1 MILEKGNFEVNVVE
15 KVEGD
20 NTVKV
25 ANLTADKE
33 VVKAA
38 YIASLPEGVT
48 IEDIKAISKAT
59 KQFLTDV
66 TESTSVVVEDL
77 MENNADINKAFVNVS
92 GHGVHG
98 SSIDMAFG
106 RSKHY
111 PDMTGK
117 GGEGVTKST
126 MSVVVKDPGYMLTG
140 NSKKSIVD
148 RMTAKLVK

>member
-1 MILEKGNFEVNVVE
+1 MILEKSNFTVDVVE

-20 NTVKV
+20 NTIKV
-25 ANLTADKE
+25 ANLVADKE
-33 VVKAA
+33 AVKTA
-38 YIASLPEGVT
+38 YVNALPEGIT
-48 IEDIKAISKAT
+48 IEDIKSISKAT

-66 TESTSVVVEDL
+66 AESTSVVVEDL
-77 MENNADINKAFVNVS
+77 MENNADINKAFANVT

-106 RSKHY
+106 RAKHY

-126 MSVVVKDPGYMLTG
+126 MSMVVKDPGYMLTG
-140 NSKKSIVD
+140 NSKKSIID